1 MMSKMFKLRNINKHP
16 FAYLVNNMHT
26 QINLLQDSGFRQ
38 LEAILGPSI
47 SQCLTSNFGNILK
60 GKQIIFNNGETR
72 LVPINGWHIRNKYS
86 RDSVITFQP
95 LKENTT
101 VLAIDSSSIQIAE
114 TEEGALYAVKC
125 GIATA
130 FQGQTYAHFK
140 IGPMLFYLSED
151 TLKHSELDHRIAK
164 LILFDSEAAK
174 RLIRI
179 RIERGIQLELS
190 RCLSGSILLIDGSL
204 RASVFEHTNQ
214 TLRKVVENCS
224 LNKNVIVG
232 ISKSTKLKILDKIS
246 LPLTKINSPGFID
259 VDLIIKSL
267 VRNTIGDSVLLKI
280 GSRDNS
286 PILRADI
293 VTPDG
298 DKVRSFGIMLWND
311 SIARG
316 YPETLQL
323 AHHISTFTGTEISC
337 IKSHVLNKY
346 NVKELASEDIRKK
359 LLGSILT

>member
-1 MMSKMFKLRNINKHP
+1 
-16 FAYLVNNMHT
+16 MHT
-26 QINLLQDSGFRQ
+26 QLNLLQNSLGFKQ
-38 LEAILGPSI
+38 LEAILQPSI
-47 SQCLTSNFGNILK
+47 NQCLTSKLDNFLK
-60 GKQIIFNNGETR
+60 GKQIIFCQGETR
-72 LVPINGWHIRNKYS
+72 LVPINGWHIWSKYS
-86 RDSVITFQP
+86 CDPVITFQP

-101 VLAIDSSSIQIAE
+101 VLAIDTSSIQIAE

-179 RIERGIQLELS
+179 RIERGVQLELS
-190 RCLSGSILLIDGSL
+190 HCLSGSILLIDGSL
-204 RASVFEHTNQ
+204 RESVFEHRNQ

-224 LNKNVIVG
+224 LNKNVAIGV
-232 ISKSTKLKILDKIS
+232 SKSTKLKILDKIS
-246 LPLTKINSPGFID
+246 LPLTKTNGPGFID

-267 VRNTIGDSVLLKI
+267 IRNTIGESVLVKI
-280 GSRDNS
+280 GSSDNS
-286 PILRADI
+286 PVFRADI
-293 VTPDG
+293 VTSDG
-298 DKVRSFGIMLWND
+298 DKVRSFGRLLWND

-323 AHHISTFTGTEISC
+323 AHHISTFTSTEISC

-346 NVKELASEDIRKK
+346 NVKELITQDIRKR
-359 LLGSILT
+359 LLGSIPT